1 MGEKN
6 QPEFTLEDILKEF
19 GSEPLEP
26 APAQPPARQDKP
38 STPTQPEEP
47 IWEFLPRQEF
57 AGDAPEDAPQA
68 PEAPEEA
75 PGETQEMP
83 AEDPQIFDELPNEEP
98 DESRFAE
105 PEVQT
110 WAPTEDPTD
119 APEGGILEEDTIR
132 LDTRKILAAIGEQPD
147 DETQVF
153 SPVEEAPVE
162 EAPEQPA
169 ADTIPEGAEPFG
181 TDWEPEYEQPIGEYT
196 PPEPIVFRPRS
207 QLRDL
212 KRKLVAGPE
221 RRYYA
226 LAEQGLGK
234 LQISIF
240 LSVIV
245 VLLGSVSVG
254 LYHFG
259 MIPQERMRLL
269 VFGEIFAMLFAALL
283 ASNCLLNGIVSLF
296 KGRFTLDTLLVA
308 SFLVCM
314 ADGYFCLRQVRVP
327 FCAAFCLQA
336 CMSLWAESQRRSTE
350 MGQMDTLRKATQLK
364 QVAKAPGCYGDD
376 PGFYVTAGEPE
387 DFMDTYQQPSGG
399 DRLVRIYALTV
410 FLVTAAIAGFT
421 GFTRGLSDAMQVWSA
436 CILAAAPATIFICQS
451 RPMAVLER
459 RLHRLGA
466 VLCGWQGIKACAG
479 AAAVPLTDGDLFPAG
494 SVKINGVKFYTNRE
508 PDQVIAYAAALIHC
522 SGNCLSPLFEELL
535 DQRSGHH
542 YDVENFRSYEAGGMG
557 GELDGE
563 SVLVGTLPF
572 LKDMGVETPEGARVN
587 QAVYLSIDG
596 ELCAVFAL
604 AFGKLKGVSAGLG
617 TLCSYRGLTP
627 VLSSDNFLL
636 SESFLRAKFN
646 VNTRRMAFPSLQE
659 RQKVASW
666 TPAPTQSIPCAL
678 LTQDSLAASAF
689 SITGARAYHTASMLG
704 AIVHIF
710 GGILGVV
717 IVAALALVAGG
728 SLLTPANL
736 LLFELIWAV
745 PGLLITEWTRNI

>member
-47 IWEFLPRQEF
+47 VWEFLPRQEF

-68 PEAPEEA
+68 PEDPEEA
-75 PGETQEMP
+75 PGETQEIP
-83 AEDPQIFDELPNEEP
+83 AENRQIFDENPNEEP

-119 APEGGILEEDTIR
+119 APESGMLEEDTIR

-153 SPVEEAPVE
+153 SPVE

-636 SESFLRAKFN
+636 SEGFLRAKFN